1 MADLDVRE
9 GRLKDVEVSGDFF
22 LGHPRS
28 PPTSPA
34 PWRTRRPTSPRRTS
48 LQRMSSTFAERNT
61 ESGLMEDRLSP
72 EELAE
77 AEELA
82 RTKYGTREWI
92 YTLP

>member
-1 MADLDVRE
+1 MI
-9 GRLKDVEVSGDFF
+9 
-22 LGHPRS
+22 
-28 PPTSPA
+28 
-34 PWRTRRPTSPRRTS
+34 
-48 LQRMSSTFAERNT
+48 STFAERNT
-61 ESGLMEDRLSP
+61 ESELMEDRLSP

>member
-1 MADLDVRE
+1 MI
-9 GRLKDVEVSGDFF
+9 
-22 LGHPRS
+22 
-28 PPTSPA
+28 
-34 PWRTRRPTSPRRTS
+34 
-48 LQRMSSTFAERNT
+48 STFAERNT

-92 YTLP
+92 YTLPCFSGELLTCVARVARDAARGRYRPPPRRQPSLLRLRPSSGAGRARAAVAP